1 MKTKKSIE
9 IDIGRRL
16 KKLRMSL
23 GLSQKEFSGYLDIAN
38 NTLSKYESNDRR
50 PGLEI
55 LIKLKKLFFIDL
67 NWLIAGEGNMF
78 AFENSHLK
86 DVDSFRKLSHYL
98 SEMSTL
104 LKQAI
109 PDNTPAPDKKSP

>member
-1 MKTKKSIE
+1 MKTQKSIE
-9 IDIGRRL
+9 TDMGRRI

-23 GLSQKEFSGYLDIAN
+23 GLSQREFSDYLGIAN
-38 NTLSKYESNDRR
+38 NTLSKYESNDRT

-67 NWLIAGEGNMF
+67 NWLIAGVGNMF
-78 AFENSHLK
+78 AFEESHLK
-86 DVDSFRKLSHYL
+86 DVDSFRKLSHYF

-104 LKQAI
+104 LKQAL
-109 PDNTPAPDKKSP
+109 PDNTPALDKKSS